1 MPKTIYYAAS
11 SVDGYIATPDH
22 SLDWLLSRDIDQ
34 QGPMG
39 PEAFVGGIGALAMGA
54 STYEWIRNHQE
65 AWEYTAP
72 TWVFTHRDLPGVDGA
87 MVTFT
92 QADVTEVHAAM
103 TRAAGNRDRW
113 VVGGGELAG
122 QFADARL
129 LDEVVVAF
137 APVTLGAGAPL
148 LPRRLELRL
157 TELVRNGDFACTRY
171 DVVRDG

>member
-1 MPKTIYYAAS
+1 VPKTVYFAAS

-39 PEAFVGGIGALAMGA
+39 PDAFVRGIGALAMGA
-54 STYEWIRNHQE
+54 STYRWIRDHQE
-65 AWEYTAP
+65 SWEYTAP
-72 TWVFTHRDLPGVDGA
+72 TWVFTHRDLSAADGA
-87 MVTFT
+87 AITFT
-92 QADVTEVHAAM
+92 QADVTEIHGAM
-103 TRAAGNRDRW
+103 ARAAGDRDLW

-122 QFADARL
+122 QFADAHL
-129 LDEVVVAF
+129 LDEVVIAF

-171 DVVRDG
+171 DVVREA